1 MSNDSDTSAEM
12 DMNIL
17 DNNDNKIDMAQ
28 QNNQENP
35 KPDINIKKPE
45 SSDTDYYLNL
55 LANQDKLNDD
65 SDNKSNN
72 SSSSLSEIIESE
84 EESDES
90 ESESE
95 ESEKEKSSEKSS
107 NSSSKAN
114 YHKLNLSPKKSPSP
128 KQSSGRSSP
137 KNENIKFDP
146 PKQKQVSSFEVK
158 KELSPQELRMKKIEL
173 LRKLSELK
181 AKGYELSKSYN
192 FDSSIEEM
200 EYEFELLKSFANK
213 RNGVKLY
220 KNILLNTVS
229 AVEFLNDK
237 YDPFDFQL
245 TGWSEHMSVEV
256 DSYDEVIEEI
266 YEKYKGTGKKMPP
279 EIKLLML
286 ILASASAF
294 HFSKSTFKNLPG
306 VDKIL
311 QNNPDLI
318 SKMMNPQ
325 KESSQFMTEQEINIE
340 RQRKNILEKEKQ
352 MRRGQT
358 QQQPDVNN
366 VTSFQNNQFA
376 PVNNNQ
382 QINTPP
388 VQGGGI
394 KAPMNVQDILNRLH
408 NSDNNN
414 SSDTQEESSSN
425 NDRLVAS
432 SSLNS
437 SEKRKGR
444 KKRTVMTIM

>member
-1 MSNDSDTSAEM
+1 MNNDSDTSAEM
-12 DMNIL
+12 DINIL
-17 DNNDNKIDMAQ
+17 DNNDNKIDVTQ
-28 QNNQENP
+28 QNNHEIP
-35 KPDINIKKPE
+35 KTDINTKKPE

-65 SDNKSNN
+65 SDNKSDA
-72 SSSSLSEIIESE
+72 SSSLSEIIESE
-84 EESDES
+84 EESDDS

-95 ESEKEKSSEKSS
+95 ESDKEKSSEKSS

-114 YHKLNLSPKKSPSP
+114 YHKVSLSPKKSPSP
-128 KQSSGRSSP
+128 KSSP
-137 KNENIKFDP
+137 RRASPRKENIRFEP
-146 PKQKQVSSFEVK
+146 PKQVESFEVK

-181 AKGYELSKSYN
+181 AKGYELSKGYN

-266 YEKYKGTGKKMPP
+266 YEKYKGTGKKMPA

-352 MRRGQT
+352 MRRGQN
-358 QQQPDVNN
+358 QQQPVVNN
-366 VTSFQNNQFA
+366 VSSFQNNQFA

-408 NSDNNN
+408 NSENNN
-414 SSDTQEESSSN
+414 SSDTQDENSSN

-432 SSLNS
+432 TSLNS

-444 KKRTVMTIM
+444 KKKSIMTIS

>member
-1 MSNDSDTSAEM
+1 MNNDSDTSAEM

-17 DNNDNKIDMAQ
+17 DNNDNKIDITQ
-28 QNNQENP
+28 QNNQENQ
-35 KPDINIKKPE
+35 KTEINIKKPE

-65 SDNKSNN
+65 SDNKSNV

-90 ESESE
+90 DSESE
-95 ESEKEKSSEKSS
+95 ESDKEKSSEKSS

-114 YHKLNLSPKKSPSP
+114 FNKISLSPKKSTSP
-128 KQSSGRSSP
+128 KQSPRLKRSSP
-137 KNENIKFDP
+137 RNDNIKFDP
-146 PKQKQVSSFEVK
+146 PKQVTSFEVK

-352 MRRGQT
+352 MRKG
-358 QQQPDVNN
+358 QQPPAVNN

-388 VQGGGI
+388 VQGGGL

-444 KKRTVMTIM
+444 KKKTIMTIT